1 MLDRKETVLNI
12 LLFLL
17 TMLLQT
23 ADAEDSVFLEIILY
37 VSNIAIVNTIFIVK

>member
-23 ADAEDSVFLEIILY
+23 TDAEDSVFLEIILY